1 MAEPYVTKR
10 RMHEEGL
17 SKEFY
22 DEAIENVQ
30 NKVFGTM
37 PLYGGKGKGDTKMEK
52 VGGTKPALGDYDFP
66 SSIWA
71 MGTLFGRGHLS
82 LKDRTAI
89 ILAGLTVLPRPE
101 LVRLWINAS
110 LNMGWSEDEIR
121 EVIIWTSFFGGFPAM
136 RTSGLISVDVFAKR
150 QENPDL
156 KMA

>member
-1 MAEPYVTKR
+1 MTEPYVTKKR
-10 RMHEEGL
+10 IHQEGL
-17 SKEFY
+17 NEDFY
-22 DEAIENVQ
+22 VEALEQVQ
-30 NKVFGTM
+30 SKVFGSM
-37 PLYGGKGKGDTKMEK
+37 PLYGGKGDKDAKMEK

-66 SSIWA
+66 STIWA
-71 MGTLFGRGHLS
+71 LGTLFGRGHLS

-89 ILAGLTVLPRPE
+89 VLAGLTVLPRPE
-101 LVRLWINAS
+101 LVRLWVNAS

-136 RTSGLISVDVFAKR
+136 RTSGLISADVFAKR